1 MIDAAAPEPSR
12 AAEGQASVPPPPGGS
27 PIQELARTA
36 LWVAAMRALETE
48 REKPLFRDPFARLL
62 AGSDFVEELR
72 LHYQGDRAMPPAIEV
87 RTRWLDDQVA
97 LALGRGIRQ
106 VVILAAGM
114 DARAYRLAWPSDA
127 RLFELDHAE
136 VLREKEVKLAGVVPK
151 CDRRTVSVDLDAD
164 WPTALREAGLRT
176 DAPIL
181 WLAEGLL
188 VYLPEELVRR
198 IVRQVDGISV
208 SGSILLMDV
217 VGRSLLVSARSRQ
230 LHELANQFGTDDPED
245 LLRLVGW
252 AGHVHTT
259 AMTGQQLGRWP
270 YPVHPRG
277 TPGVPQSYL
286 VHGLK
291 P

>member
-1 MIDAAAPEPSR
+1 MDGSAPQLTPGAEPVSSDPSTGEPR
-12 AAEGQASVPPPPGGS
+12 
-27 PIQELARTA
+27 IQELARTA

-48 REKPLFRDPFARLL
+48 REKPLFRDPFARRL
-62 AGSDFVEELR
+62 AGPDFVEEIR
-72 LHYQGDRAMPPAIEV
+72 RHYRGDRAMPPAIEV
-87 RTRWLDDQVA
+87 RTRWLDDQIA

-114 DARAYRLAWPSDA
+114 DARAYRLAWPGDT

-136 VLREKEVKLAGVVPK
+136 VLRDKEAKLADVTPR
-151 CDRRTVSVDLDAD
+151 CDRRTVSIDLDAD
-164 WPTALREAGLRT
+164 WPTALREQGLSPN
-176 DAPIL
+176 APIL

-188 VYLPEELVRR
+188 VYLPEDLVRR
-198 IVRQVDGISV
+198 ILRQIDATSPPGSV
-208 SGSILLMDV
+208 LLADI
-217 VGRSLLVSARSRQ
+217 VGRSLLSSSRSRQ
-230 LHELANQFGTDDPED
+230 LHELANQFGTDQPEE
-245 LLRLVGW
+245 LLQAIGW
-252 AGHVHTT
+252 TPHVHTT
-259 AMTGQQLGRWP
+259 AVTGQQMGRWP

>member
-1 MIDAAAPEPSR
+1 MIDRAEPDLARGPERRSPGSSS
-12 AAEGQASVPPPPGGS
+12 AESS
-27 PIQELARTA
+27 IQELARTA
-36 LWVAAMRALETE
+36 LWVAALRALETE
-48 REKPLFRDPFARLL
+48 REKPLFRDPFARRL
-62 AGSDFVEELR
+62 AGAEFVEELR

-87 RTRWLDDQVA
+87 RTRWLDDQIA

-114 DARAYRLAWPSDA
+114 DARAYRLAWPGDT

-136 VLREKEVKLAGVVPK
+136 VLRDKEAKLADVAPK
-151 CDRRTVSVDLDAD
+151 CERRTVSMDLDAD
-164 WPTALREAGLRT
+164 WPTALREEGLRT
-176 DAPIL
+176 DAPSL

-188 VYLPEELVRR
+188 VYLPEGLVRGV
-198 IVRQVDGISV
+198 VRQVDAASA
-208 SGSILLMDV
+208 SGSIMLMDI
-217 VGRSLLVSARSRQ
+217 VGRSLLVSSRSRQ
-230 LHELANQFGTDDPED
+230 LHELANQFGTDEPEE
-245 LLRLVGW
+245 LLQSVGW
-252 AGHVHTT
+252 TANVHTT
-259 AMTGQQLGRWP
+259 AVTGKQLGRWP